1 MSMEK
6 DLTQYLKRQGY
17 EKAAPEVLRVF
28 KLLEALPAELH
39 AIPVKVQQKKA
50 DYAALA
56 ASLEQAV
63 KAAKHIERG
72 LPPAPLLGADLF
84 AVERQWRQHLVTV
97 LESVKENAPKPE
109 GGRPRNIGEEK
120 LALAVMGALLRHGVS
135 EQKIQAETTQC
146 LTLLGMAEG
155 SIERAVRAAR
165 KLTKPTPK

>member
-1 MSMEK
+1 M
-6 DLTQYLKRQGY
+6 
-17 EKAAPEVLRVF
+17 F

-39 AIPVKVQQKKA
+39 AVPAKVQHKKA
-50 DYAALA
+50 AYLALIE
-56 ASLEQAV
+56 SLEQAV

-72 LPPAPLLGADLF
+72 LPPAPPLGLDLC
-84 AVERQWRQHLVTV
+84 AVERQWRQHLATV

-109 GGRPRNIGEEK
+109 GGRPRNIGEKK